1 MLFSYTQIKN
11 NQKIKSKIEATDL
24 IDAKN
29 KLKLNNIIYS
39 GLKRDI
45 LNINISYSK
54 KINLIELANI
64 SRDLSIYLDSGVP
77 LVGTIKLISQNY
89 SHNKKTKVFFD
100 SVYTFLDEGKS
111 FFMALSLQK
120 VYKIPNFYLQ
130 SIKIS
135 EDRGTIKS
143 VLIELSKY
151 IKEQQKVIKQI
162 TSAMI
167 YPMFILLVAFA
178 VILYILINIVPKI
191 TSMFDKLHQ
200 ELPTITKVVIKL
212 GDFFQNYWVS
222 IVILL
227 MVTVTIF
234 IFLYQKYFK
243 FRYKIDTL
251 LLKIPIIGSLI
262 SSSELGRFSYMVSV
276 LGKSGMPLVQSVK
289 LASAIFKNSVYISIF
304 NIASKKIVE
313 GERFSTS
320 LASSSGTLKIDRVF
334 LQSIAIGEETNQL
347 SSMLDSLSELYGE
360 KNREKIDIFLS
371 LIEPV
376 LMLVVGVIIGTIVL
390 AMLLPIF
397 SISVN

>member
-1 MLFSYTQIKN
+1 
-11 NQKIKSKIEATDL
+11 
-24 IDAKN
+24 
-29 KLKLNNIIYS
+29 
-39 GLKRDI
+39 
-45 LNINISYSK
+45 
-54 KINLIELANI
+54 
-64 SRDLSIYLDSGVP
+64 
-77 LVGTIKLISQNY
+77 
-89 SHNKKTKVFFD
+89 
-100 SVYTFLDEGKS
+100 
-111 FFMALSLQK
+111 
-120 VYKIPNFYLQ
+120 
-130 SIKIS
+130 
-135 EDRGTIKS
+135 
-143 VLIELSKY
+143 
-151 IKEQQKVIKQI
+151 
-162 TSAMI
+162 
-167 YPMFILLVAFA
+167 
-178 VILYILINIVPKI
+178 
-191 TSMFDKLHQ
+191 
-200 ELPTITKVVIKL
+200 
-212 GDFFQNYWVS
+212 
-222 IVILL
+222 

-313 GERFSTS
+313 GEKFSTS
-320 LASSSGTLKIDRVF
+320 LASSSGALKIDRVF